1 MESLK
6 RDIQI
11 ANWKSLI
18 QARIDSGMTIAQ
30 WCRENKL
37 SENSYYYWRKVI
49 RRETLAQHAANT
61 LVTGSIRTQE
71 FVELPSAVIQAAA
84 QTPVRPDVPA
94 AVLRKGSIS
103 IELYADTPQ
112 PLIETLIGGIAH
124 A

>member
-37 SENSYYYWRKVI
+37 SENSYYYWLKVI

-61 LVTGSIRTQE
+61 LVSEDIRTQE

-84 QTPVRPDVPA
+84 GTPVRAGVPA
-94 AVLRKGSIS
+94 AVLRKGSIC

-112 PLIETLIGGIAH
+112 PFIETLIGGLAH

>member
-49 RRETLAQHAANT
+49 RRETLAQHAADSIA
-61 LVTGSIRTQE
+61 VEGIRTQE
-71 FVELPSAVIQAAA
+71 FVELPSAIVQDAAGTQARAGA
-84 QTPVRPDVPA
+84 PA
-94 AVLRKGSIS
+94 AVLRRGSIC

-112 PLIETLIGGIAH
+112 PLIETLIGGLAH

>member
-18 QARIDSGMTIAQ
+18 QARINSGMTIAQ
-30 WCRENKL
+30 WCRENNL
-37 SENSYYYWRKVI
+37 SENSYYYWLKVI

-61 LVTGSIRTQE
+61 LVPENIRTQE
-71 FVELPSAVIQAAA
+71 FVELPSAVVQAAA
-84 QTPVRPDVPA
+84 ESTARPA
-94 AVLRKGSIS
+94 AVLRKGGIC

-112 PLIETLIGGIAH
+112 PLIETLIGGLAH

>member
-37 SENSYYYWRKVI
+37 SENSYYYWLKVI

-61 LVTGSIRTQE
+61 LVSENIRTQE

-84 QTPVRPDVPA
+84 ETPIRAGIPA
-94 AVLRKGSIS
+94 AVLRKGSIR

-112 PLIETLIGGIAH
+112 PLIETLIGGLAH